1 MFIIPPDL
9 LARFESALT
18 KKSVPNEQRN
28 HYKKWLRYYLDFC
41 QKYKQPIST
50 KESLQQFIK
59 KLQEK
64 NQTPWQQKQAATAED
79 EEKLR
84 GRRF

>member
-1 MFIIPPDL
+1 L
-9 LARFESALT
+9 
-18 KKSVPNEQRN
+18 RN
-28 HYKKWLRYYLDFC
+28 YYKKWLRYYLDFC

-64 NQTPWQQKQAATAED
+64 NQTPERQKQAQRLQSTLRLPGLKAVRNKGSVLEFMKFLPTAF
-79 EEKLR
+79 LI
-84 GRRF
+84 